1 MTLPLAPPAR
11 SRPTARRRPAIL
23 SGALWLAPLAFLA
36 VFYFYPLGSLLSLG
50 LSRSAEGPAAPFLEM
65 LASPF
70 LRGIVGFTFGQA
82 ALSTALTL
90 LLGLPGAYLLAR
102 YSFRGKALLRALT
115 AVPFVMPTLV
125 VAAGFSALLGPRGW
139 LNLALMGLFH
149 LPAPPLQILNSL
161 GAILLAH
168 VFYNT
173 TIVLR
178 MVGDFWSH
186 LDPRLNQAAQTLGA
200 SRAHTLFRVTLPL
213 LMPAIAAASLLIFLF
228 DFTSFGVIL
237 VLGGPRLTTLEVEIY
252 RQTVSLFNLP
262 LAAALTILQLVFTLG
277 ITILYLRL
285 SARVQ
290 RPLHLRGGWLTQR
303 PLRGL
308 RERLLAAAMIGVLLI
323 FLVSPLAALAARSFA
338 RLEPEAGQPAAPRPA
353 WTLDYYRELGI
364 NRRRSLF
371 YTPPAAAIGVSLA
384 YAAATVALALGLGLP
399 AAWSLARGE
408 GSLARRV
415 LDPILMLPLGTS
427 AVSLGLGF
435 IVALDR
441 PPLDLRASPVLVPL
455 AHTLVAFPFVVRS
468 LVPALRSIRPRLR
481 HAAGILGA
489 PPLEVI
495 RRIDVPLVGR
505 GVLVAATFAF
515 MISLGEF
522 GATAVVARPE
532 YPTVPLAIY
541 RFITA
546 PGALNYGQA
555 LALSTILMAVC
566 TAGMLGIE
574 RLRIAEV
581 GEF

>member
-1 MTLPLAPPAR
+1 MTSPAAAPAR
-11 SRPTARRRPAIL
+11 PRLRPALPPAIL

-36 VFYFYPLGSLLSLG
+36 IFYFYPLVSLLTLSF
-50 LSRSAEGPAAPFLEM
+50 SRSTAGAAAPFMEIIT
-65 LASPF
+65 SPF

-82 ALSTALTL
+82 VLSTLLTL
-90 LLGLPGAYLLAR
+90 VLGLPGAYLLAR
-102 YSFRGKALLRALT
+102 YTFRGKSLLRALT

-139 LNLALMGLFH
+139 LNLALMSLFH
-149 LPAPPLQILNSL
+149 LPSPPIQILNTL
-161 GAILLAH
+161 GAVLLAH

-186 LDPRLNQAAQTLGA
+186 LDPHLGHAAQTLGA
-200 SRAHTLFRVTLPL
+200 SRPQTLLRVTLPL
-213 LMPAIAAASLLIFLF
+213 LMPAIAAASLLVFLF

-237 VLGGPRLTTLEVEIY
+237 VLGGPRLATLEVEIY
-252 RQTVSLFNLP
+252 RQTMSLFDLP
-262 LAAALTILQLVFTLG
+262 LAAALTVLQLVFTLG
-277 ITILYLRL
+277 ITALYLGL

-290 RPLHLRGGWLTQR
+290 RPLHLRGRSQTQR
-303 PLRGL
+303 TLRSL
-308 RERLLAAAMIGVLLI
+308 RERILAGALTGILLL
-323 FLVSPLAALAARSFA
+323 FLTSPLAALAARSFTSLQA
-338 RLEPEAGQPAAPRPA
+338 ETGGQGANRLGL
-353 WTLDYYRELGI
+353 TLDYYRELGI

-371 YTPPAAAIGVSLA
+371 YIPPAAAIGISLA
-384 YAAATVALALGLGLP
+384 YATATVALALALGLP
-399 AAWSLARGE
+399 AAWSLARKE
-408 GSLARRV
+408 RSLAGRV
-415 LDPILMLPLGTS
+415 IDPILMLPLGTS

-435 IVALDR
+435 IVALDQ
-441 PPLDLRASPVLVPL
+441 PPLDLRASPLLVPL

-468 LVPALRSIRPRLR
+468 LVPSLRSIRPRLR
-481 HAAGILGA
+481 QAAAVLGA
-489 PPLEVI
+489 PPLDVI
-495 RRIDVPLVGR
+495 RRIDLPLVGR
-505 GVLVAATFAF
+505 AVLVAATFAF

-532 YPTVPLAIY
+532 FPTVPLAIY
-541 RFITA
+541 RFISA
-546 PGALNYGQA
+546 PGDVNYGQA